1 MTLSYLVSFYLST
14 CNLEMEIFFNKFQG
28 VCDGDKHVLIL
39 AATNTPDDLDQV
51 SKK

>member
-14 CNLEMEIFFNKFQG
+14 CNLEMEIFFDTFQG
-28 VCDGDKHVLIL
+28 VCDGVEHVLIL
-39 AATNTPDDLDQV
+39 AATNTPYALDQV